1 MDMFESSIGRL
12 VSMMSL
18 LSNLRTDDEQ
28 AVSEPELF
36 KRFKNSAAAA
46 ALWLEQHVPR
56 KAGKMKIR
64 GNELK
69 FVDELLE
76 ITEETELLKELKDIR
91 DELNMIKTIFNTQ
104 KNVLAAFERCIREQL
119 EELDQDEDDRELLSL
134 GLQRYDTASTTGSRN
149 YGFRE
154 QEQLIVSHINDVQRM
169 DAQAE
174 AIFESLRQLLDFKQ
188 MHASS
193 IEARFAREQAGL
205 TARQGE
211 TIMVFTIVTIVFLP
225 MSFVAAFLTI
235 NIKAERFEAGLTIS
249 YVASLVFGIGLTV
262 SFVLILLAFLVDD
275 VKTFFKDLF
284 KRSPWRKQEEIVT
297 VSDEKAR
304 IYARPAVH
312 LAMERLQTLEERDSF
327 EPHLLSRVT
336 TGISARSRRTITA
349 SPQRF
354 RRGSMRDAYRISED
368 LELG

>member
-12 VSMMSL
+12 VSINSL
-18 LSNLRTDDEQ
+18 LSDLRSNNRQ

-154 QEQLIVSHINDVQRM
+154 QEQLIVAHINDVQRM

-174 AIFESLRQLLDFKQ
+174 AIFESVRPTL
-188 MHASS
+188 
-193 IEARFAREQAGL
+193 
-205 TARQGE
+205 
-211 TIMVFTIVTIVFLP
+211 FLP
-225 MSFVAAFLTI
+225 
-235 NIKAERFEAGLTIS
+235 K
-249 YVASLVFGIGLTV
+249 
-262 SFVLILLAFLVDD
+262 
-275 VKTFFKDLF
+275 
-284 KRSPWRKQEEIVT
+284 
-297 VSDEKAR
+297 
-304 IYARPAVH
+304 H
-312 LAMERLQTLEERDSF
+312 
-327 EPHLLSRVT
+327 
-336 TGISARSRRTITA
+336 RR
-349 SPQRF
+349 
-354 RRGSMRDAYRISED
+354 Y
-368 LELG
+368 